1 MLRVSTAELVDGSP
15 PEILRGFVDRGP
27 ERAIV
32 VRSPQFGV
40 LVCMC
45 LALRGVSLSVT
56 RMPSSEQRLRGSIGG
71 RDPTCTRSRKSPSLR
86 ESVIFFVFFDIT
98 TAFACR
104 HTIVRRSHRAAS

>member
-40 LVCMC
+40 LVCMR
-45 LALRGVSLSVT
+45 LALRGVSLSVM
-56 RMPSSEQRLRGSIGG
+56 RMPSSELRLRGSIGG
-71 RDPTCTRSRKSPSLR
+71 DLTCTRSRKSPSLR

-104 HTIVRRSHRAAS
+104 HTIVRRSHRATS